1 MFEDILPYFLGK
13 PFKNNYSQAPTTKI
27 PIQYVCG
34 EVLAAACVKAPPR
47 WIWDGIRTTACKYQ
61 ETWQITGLLALCQ
74 QYPDYNILNSQDNI
88 YDNQNIK
95 SRHELAIDINLYIK
109 CRSRTHALSEWQ
121 A

>member
-47 WIWDGIRTTACKYQ
+47 
-61 ETWQITGLLALCQ
+61 
-74 QYPDYNILNSQDNI
+74 
-88 YDNQNIK
+88 
-95 SRHELAIDINLYIK
+95 
-109 CRSRTHALSEWQ
+109 
-121 A
+121 